1 MQLRPQLQIQSI
13 LKAMTDVVLPAVD
26 ANNKLAQEQTRLIMG
41 TLGLMA
47 RQLSVQFRFDCDE
60 LVRLIEFARELQ
72 QLSQGGQET
81 SAANAA
87 LASCTE
93 SAKAILDR
101 AKAGPDE
108 VEQAVR
114 ELRAATGAV
123 VTGVYRDGEAA
134 SQGGVQK
141 AVLAVSK
148 EQLLR
153 DRSLL
158 ITQGW
163 EPDPKAVPAIE
174 TLLGIEVRGS
184 AR

>member
-13 LKAMTDVVLPAVD
+13 LKSMTDVVLPAVD
-26 ANNKLAQEQTRLIMG
+26 QNNKLAQEQARLIMG

-60 LVRLIEFARELQ
+60 LARLVEFSGELQ
-72 QLSQGGQET
+72 GLAQGGQGTAAARTALAT
-81 SAANAA
+81 SAEAA
-87 LASCTE
+87 RAV
-93 SAKAILDR
+93 LDR
-101 AKAGPDE
+101 ALAGPDE
-108 VEQAVR
+108 VEHAVR

-123 VTGVYRDGEAA
+123 VTSVHHDGDAA
-134 SQGGVQK
+134 AQAGVQK
-141 AVLAVSK
+141 AVVDMSK

-158 ITQGW
+158 LTQGW
-163 EPDPKAVPAIE
+163 EPDPQAVPSIE
-174 TLLGIEVRGS
+174 SLLGIS